1 MDPVTA
7 HRFSSRHRAD
17 IEASTAVCGCF
28 YCLKIFPPSEVT
40 EWMEEGGDGE
50 TALCPRCGID
60 SVIGDVSGFSVDQS
74 LLVEMNALWFG

>member
-17 IEASTAVCGCF
+17 IEASTVCGCF
-28 YCLKIFPPSEVT
+28 YCLKTFPPSEVT

-60 SVIGDVSGFSVDQS
+60 SVIGDGSGFAVDQL
-74 LLVEMNALWFG
+74 LLVEMNVFWFG